1 MERFHRERVPEDQRT
16 PSARTEIGQ
25 PIPGEEAFAAADEIA
40 PVGCHGFEKG
50 VWASRHM
57 PVDKNLAIRV
67 HAAEVQ
73 GTGLPI
79 DATVN
84 LMVFRV
90 KAHGGLLLS

>member
-1 MERFHRERVPEDQRT
+1 
-16 PSARTEIGQ
+16 
-25 PIPGEEAFAAADEIA
+25 
-40 PVGCHGFEKG
+40 
-50 VWASRHM
+50 
-57 PVDKNLAIRV
+57 VDKNLAIRV

-73 GTGLPI
+73 GTGMPI